1 MCEVILR
8 LQELHSVL
16 AERCNCI
23 AKFGYCLCVVCHH
36 SVWSVCAMFRQGRYV
51 YKKGTT
57 SVIEETVKLV
67 DEDDGVL
74 SMLRSQVTD
83 TVLSHHPH

>member
-1 MCEVILR
+1 M
-8 LQELHSVL
+8 
-16 AERCNCI
+16 
-23 AKFGYCLCVVCHH
+23 
-36 SVWSVCAMFRQGRYV
+36 